1 MVVAVIA
8 MSMIVNPMPPELA
21 RRLHKLHRVPAK
33 RLSSLLTHLARDA
46 ARLLRLRSGR
56 LVRGGALFAAAIAGG
71 GFDLPATLR
80 RPPPAEDAPGG
91 APASDPDP
99 PDRP

>member
-1 MVVAVIA
+1 LVVAVIA
-8 MSMIVNPMPPELA
+8 MSMMVNPMRPELA
-21 RRLHKLHRVPAK
+21 RRLHELRRVPAK

-46 ARLLRLRSGR
+46 ARRLRSGR
-56 LVRGGALFAAAIAGG
+56 LVRGGALFAAAIAGR

-80 RPPPAEDAPGG
+80 RPPPAEDASGG
-91 APASDPDP
+91 APASDPGP